1 MGGGIWICLNG
12 YSFGLC
18 CCFGFGN
25 NSPLGQFQGLATFDI
40 VGIGKA
46 IEGDEILLA
55 HSVAGRNGAEGLAT
69 ANCVTSGASSDCA

>member
-12 YSFGLC
+12 YRLGLC
-18 CCFGFGN
+18 CCFGLGN
-25 NSPLGQFQGLATFDI
+25 DSPLGQFQGLATFDI

-55 HSVAGRNGAEGLAT
+55 NSVAGRNGAEGFAT
-69 ANCVTSGASSDCA
+69 AYRVTACSSRDCA